1 MQAHVNHDQERI
13 LAKALIRASEALGLK
28 KKELAEVVGVNPSQI
43 SRLPDTGIKAASKEW
58 EIATY
63 VIRIARGLHALNNGD
78 AKNTQHFMNTH
89 NHIIQAT
96 PKIEIKRLDGLLRVL
111 NFVDAF
117 RGKV

>member
-1 MQAHVNHDQERI
+1 MQARVNHDQEHI
-13 LAKALIRASEALGLK
+13 LAKALIRASEALGLQ

-43 SRLPDTGIKAASKEW
+43 SRLQETGIKTASKEW

-78 AKNTQHFMNTH
+78 SKNTQHFMSTYNQ
-89 NHIIQAT
+89 ILQAT
-96 PKIEIKRLDGLLRVL
+96 PKTEIKRLDGLLRIL